1 MSTTELAS
9 PDKGHIREFFDSVAS
24 RYDLLNSI
32 LSFNLDECWRNRSRD
47 LILEGTEKRILDLGV
62 GTGKYLKGFLNA
74 QSWQCAVGLDFS
86 EKMLARAKADLPA
99 SARFVSADFH
109 YLPFA
114 GESFDLVV
122 SSFTLRS
129 VKDMNLFLKEVYRI
143 LALGGKAAFL
153 CLTRPRNILMKSVY
167 YPYLKFYLPCMG
179 QLISGHDKA
188 YRFLSESIQS
198 FQNPEVT
205 AGMMREAG
213 FASLKTVSLTL
224 GAATLLLGSK

>member
-1 MSTTELAS
+1 MSTAEFAS
-9 PDKGHIREFFDSVAS
+9 PDKGHIREFFDSVAG

-32 LSFNLDECWRNRSRD
+32 LSFNLDECWRRRSRD

-62 GTGKYLKGFLNA
+62 GTGKYLKGFLDA

-86 EKMLARAKADLPA
+86 EKMLSRARANLP
-99 SARFVSADFH
+99 SFARFVSADFH
-109 YLPFA
+109 DLPFA

-122 SSFTLRS
+122 SSFALRS
-129 VKDMNLFLKEVYRI
+129 VKDMGLFLKEVYRI

-153 CLTRPRNILMKSVY
+153 CLTRPRNILMKAVY

-213 FASLKTVSLTL
+213 FTSLKTVSLTL
-224 GAATLLLGSK
+224 GAATLILGSK